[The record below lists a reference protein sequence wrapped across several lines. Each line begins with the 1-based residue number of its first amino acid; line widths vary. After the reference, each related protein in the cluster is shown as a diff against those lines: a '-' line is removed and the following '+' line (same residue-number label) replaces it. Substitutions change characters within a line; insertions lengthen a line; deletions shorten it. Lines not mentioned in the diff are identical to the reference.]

1 MVWFLCRRD
10 NFFII
15 LLFFGLLQ
23 ADAIM
28 AMAGSSGGSWSTNY
42 SQNPSIKPFIGIGDN
57 NTLSRERLNST
68 HGTGLSDRIP
78 SIHGKSFIRSNV
90 VVFLS

>member
-1 MVWFLCRRD
+1 
-10 NFFII
+10 
-15 LLFFGLLQ
+15 
-23 ADAIM
+23 M